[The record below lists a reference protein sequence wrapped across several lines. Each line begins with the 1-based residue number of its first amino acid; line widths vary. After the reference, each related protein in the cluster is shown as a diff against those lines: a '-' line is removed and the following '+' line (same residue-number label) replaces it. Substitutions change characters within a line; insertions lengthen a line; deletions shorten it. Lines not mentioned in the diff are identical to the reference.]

1 MKHSKGLGTTIL
13 AIWLIA
19 SGGLPLLHIAVP
31 YEHLALQ
38 IAAIAAGV
46 LLLVDR

>member
-1 MKHSKGLGTTIL
+1 VL

-38 IAAIAAGV
+38 LAAITAGV
-46 LLLVDR
+46 LLLVGR